1 MEDQRTDV
9 DREVQEQS
17 AEEHAQTVEDQNLD
31 VDREDA
37 AETPRAPERGL

>member
-1 MEDQRTDV
+1 METEE
-9 DREVQEQS
+9 DREIQEES
-17 AEEHAQTVEDQNLD
+17 AEEHAQTAEDQDLD